1 MKAVGLRRYLPIE
14 DPESLLDVEL
24 PEPTPGPRDLRVRV
38 EAVSINPIDTKVR
51 SPKPKVEEQPRVLGW
66 DAAGVVESV
75 GAAVT
80 GFSVGDR
87 VYYAGSITRPGSNA
101 ELHLVDERI
110 AAIMPKS
117 LGFADAA
124 ALPLTALT
132 AWEGLFERMAIDPG
146 GRDKGRTLLVIAGA
160 GGVGSMV
167 IQLAKNAGLHVTA
180 TASREASEA
189 WVRELGA
196 DLVVDHKKPLRP
208 QIEAA
213 GIKQIDR
220 IFNAQST
227 EAWWDVMV
235 DLLAPQGRIVGIV
248 ETKQPLALDKL
259 TVKSGSFSWE
269 LMFTRAIFETP
280 DMGVQGE
287 ILREVA
293 AQIDAGRL
301 RTTRRETLGSISAAN
316 LRAAHARL
324 ESGSTVGKIV
334 LEGWS

>member
-1 MKAVGLRRYLPIE
+1 MKAVGLRRYLPID

-38 EAVSINPIDTKVR
+38 EAVSINPVDTKVR

-80 GFSVGDR
+80 GFRAGDR
-87 VYYAGSITRPGSNA
+87 VYYAGSIARSGTNA

-132 AWEGLFERMAIDPG
+132 AWEGLFERMAIDPE
-146 GRDKGRTLLVIAGA
+146 GRDAGRTLLVIAGA

-167 IQLAKNAGLHVTA
+167 IQLAKNAGLRVVA

-208 QIEAA
+208 QLEAG
-213 GIKQIDR
+213 GIKEIDR
-220 IFNAQST
+220 IFNAQNT
-227 EAWWDVMV
+227 EAWWDVMA
-235 DLLAPQGRIVGIV
+235 DLLAPQGRIVSIV

-259 TVKSGSFSWE
+259 NVKSGSFSWE
-269 LMFTRAIFETP
+269 LMFTRSLFETP
-280 DMGVQGE
+280 DMGVQGD
-287 ILREVA
+287 ILRQVA
-293 AQIDAGRL
+293 TQIDAGRL
-301 RTTRRETLGSISAAN
+301 RTTRRETLGTISAAN
-316 LRAAHARL
+316 LRAAHGRL